1 MGLAVCVYLIGI
13 PCRKLKELALS
24 GEEKVGRGIMGGCV
38 CVCAVVSSGHIAIVR
53 KRLRF
58 IKK

>member
-24 GEEKVGRGIMGGCV
+24 GEEKVGQGESWEAA